1 MPRDKALS
9 EQDRRILRALSADGR
24 LSFAKLAERV
34 GMSAT
39 PCWNRVQAL
48 EKSGVIEGY
57 TALLNQ
63 KALGYAETVFVE
75 VRLRTHSDDS
85 LEMFSRALESV
96 PEVMEAHIVSGK
108 FDMLL
113 KVAVESTEGHE
124 KLLREKLLRLPG
136 VRNTRSTFSLRRVKG
151 MTAPL

>member
-1 MPRDKALS
+1 MPGSKTLT
-9 EQDRRILRALSADGR
+9 ELDRRILRILTVDGR

-48 EKSGVIEGY
+48 EKAGVIEGY
-57 TALLNQ
+57 AAMLNQ

-85 LEMFSRALESV
+85 LEAFCRAIADL
-96 PEVMEAHIVSGK
+96 PEVLEAHIVSGK

-113 KVAVESTEGHE
+113 KVAVESTHGHE
-124 KLLREKLLRLPG
+124 TFLRERLLRLPG
-136 VRNTRSTFSLRRVKG
+136 IRNSRSTFSLRRVKG
-151 MTAPL
+151 VSAPL